1 MSALLWF
8 QNLVVYSLQVALMAA
23 AGLLLPRL
31 LRLRRPRVL
40 YHYGQALLAVCL
52 LLPLVEP
59 WRHFE
64 VASSTT
70 AASRI
75 LFQPEVTLT
84 RLATFPV
91 AGLILL
97 VLAGGVALRLTWL
110 AAGVAQLNRYRR
122 TARRIDA
129 LPQRIHDIAVRLGA
143 APEFC
148 LSEKVQSPATF
159 GLRRPIILLPA
170 RFMELDADRQQAISC
185 HELLH
190 IVGRHWVVNLIEE
203 CVLAAFWFHPVVGWL
218 VGRIRL
224 SREQM
229 VDRDVVELLGA
240 RKAYLYAL
248 VEIAAGAD
256 VARAVMAPAFLKECQ
271 LAERIR
277 ALVKEDFMSKR
288 RIIIS
293 LALIVVATIIAG
305 LVIVHKFPL
314 RTAGGAAAG
323 SNPMMAGG
331 TSLSAFNSLPDGT
344 KVLALGNG
352 VSAPVPIYKPEPSYT
367 PAARAAKLQGTAVLW
382 TIIGA
387 DGAVKNV
394 TVTKSLD
401 PGLDQ
406 SAVDTV
412 KSWKFRPAM
421 KSDQPVACK
430 VMVEVSFRLF

>member
-1 MSALLWF
+1 MSLK
-8 QNLVVYSLQVALMAA
+8 
-23 AGLLLPRL
+23 
-31 LRLRRPRVL
+31 LRR
-40 YHYGQALLAVCL
+40 
-52 LLPLVEP
+52 
-59 WRHFE
+59 
-64 VASSTT
+64 
-70 AASRI
+70 
-75 LFQPEVTLT
+75 
-84 RLATFPV
+84 
-91 AGLILL
+91 
-97 VLAGGVALRLTWL
+97 
-110 AAGVAQLNRYRR
+110 YRQHR
-122 TARRIDA
+122 PADRA
-129 LPQRIHDIAVRLGA
+129 LPQRIQEIAARLGV

-148 LSEKVQSPATF
+148 LSEEIQGPVTF
-159 GLRRPIILLPA
+159 GLRRPIILLPP
-170 RFMELDADRQQAISC
+170 RFMELDADRQQAIAS

-190 IVGRHWVVNLIEE
+190 VVRRDWVVNLAEE
-203 CVLAAFWFHPVVGWL
+203 IVLAAFWFHPVVWWL

-224 SREQM
+224 SREQV
-229 VDRDVVELLGA
+229 VDQQVVELTGA
-240 RKAYLYAL
+240 RKPYLYAL
-248 VEIAAGAD
+248 VEIAAGP
-256 VARAVMAPAFLKECQ
+256 VWRARLMAPAFLKGMPAC
-271 LAERIR
+271 R
-277 ALVKEDFMSKR
+277 AHSGLVKEDFMSKR

-344 KVLALGNG
+344 KVFALGNG

-421 KSDQPVACK
+421 KSGQPVACK